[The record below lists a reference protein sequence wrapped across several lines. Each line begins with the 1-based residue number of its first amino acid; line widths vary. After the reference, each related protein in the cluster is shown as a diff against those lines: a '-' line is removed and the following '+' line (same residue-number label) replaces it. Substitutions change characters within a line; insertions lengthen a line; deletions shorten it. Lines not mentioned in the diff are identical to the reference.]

1 MAKKQLVTIPEAS
14 EMLGLAERTVQ
25 RMCQEGVL
33 RATKDGI
40 AWKIEKTS
48 VKKVVKDRKRAKK

>member
-1 MAKKQLVTIPEAS
+1 MAKKQLVSIPEAS

-25 RMCQEGVL
+25 RMCQEGVI

-48 VKKVVKDRKRAKK
+48 VKEVIKGRKRAKK